1 MQKNQ
6 IQKSFQNQAGMTL
19 VEIMIVLAIVGSMMA
34 LLLPRITGQLDKS
47 KQKEAKIQMAQIVNA
62 ISMYYSDCGTYPQS
76 LENLVTQDANCPNWG
91 PEAYIKKSPKDPWK
105 KDFAYEISDGS
116 YTLTCYGKDGRE
128 GGAGFDAD
136 ITQDD
141 VGQ

>member
-6 IQKSFQNQAGMTL
+6 IQKSIQNQAGMTL

-47 KQKEAKIQMAQIVNA
+47 KVKEAKIQMAQIVNA
-62 ISMYYSDCGTYPQS
+62 ISMYYSDCGSYPKS
-76 LENLVTQDANCPNWG
+76 LENLVTQDASCPNWG
-91 PEAYIKKSPKDPWK
+91 PESYLKKAPKDPWNRV
-105 KDFAYEISDGS
+105 FSYENADGS
-116 YTLTCYGKDGRE
+116 YSLTCYGKDGLE
-128 GGAGFDAD
+128 GGSGFNAD